1 MVVKN
6 GLGENS
12 KIPSTVLLLF
22 LEKTAEK
29 KLRSLGIFFDML
41 FLFFFSIS
49 SLTIIAT
56 DVKVKVMIKKTAID
70 NLTTLDM
77 FPWLNKD

>member
-1 MVVKN
+1 MVVKY
-6 GLGENS
+6 GLGKKN

-56 DVKVKVMIKKTAID
+56 DEKVKVIIKKTAID
-70 NLTTLDM
+70 SLTSLVM
-77 FPWLNKD
+77 FPWLNK

>member
-77 FPWLNKD
+77 FP